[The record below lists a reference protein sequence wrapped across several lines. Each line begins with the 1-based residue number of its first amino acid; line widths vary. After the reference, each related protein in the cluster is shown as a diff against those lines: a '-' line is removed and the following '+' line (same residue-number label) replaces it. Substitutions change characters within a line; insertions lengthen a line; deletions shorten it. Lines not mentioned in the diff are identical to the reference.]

1 MPTEDTSTVKSA
13 DGTVIAYHRAG
24 TGPAIVFLP
33 GAFNDSATCAPLAE
47 QLQDRYTVIRP
58 DRRGRG
64 QSTDAIAPSEAITY
78 DIRREIEDLDAVIA
92 DIGGSAAVFGF
103 SSGGILAL
111 QAAVAGSHITRLA
124 LYEPPFALAGLSGHL
139 PQRLPERLAE
149 LIARGERGAAVELM
163 QLEGIGLPPEL
174 IAQIKRSPMW
184 PQLEAIA
191 QTVVYD
197 ATICRPPNV
206 PTPEMARLDIETLVI
221 SSPESWPGVRTA
233 AEALPS
239 HLSHARYLEVPGGAD
254 HGIPAEATA
263 KLLDAFLSEDSDRIR

>member
-1 MPTEDTSTVKSA
+1 MPTVTSA

-33 GAFNDSATCAPLAE
+33 GAFNDSTTCAPLAE
-47 QLQDRYTVIRP
+47 QLSDRYTVVRP

-64 QSTDAIAPSEAITY
+64 DSTDAIAPVDAARY
-78 DIRREIEDLDAVIA
+78 DIRREIEDLDAVLA

-103 SSGGILAL
+103 SSGAILAL
-111 QAAVAGSHITRLA
+111 RAAAAGSTITRLA
-124 LYEPPFALAGLSGHL
+124 LYEPPFALAGLADHA
-139 PQRLPERLAE
+139 PHRLPERLAE

-163 QLEGIGLPPEL
+163 QREGIGLPAEL
-174 IAQIKRSPMW
+174 IEQVKLSPIW

-197 ATICRPPNV
+197 AAICRPPNV
-206 PTPEMARLDIETLVI
+206 PTPEMARLDIEALVI
-221 SSPESWPGVRTA
+221 SSPESWPGVRSA
-233 AEALPS
+233 SEALPAR
-239 HLSHARYLEVPGGAD
+239 LANARYVGVPGGAD

-263 KLLDAFLSEDSDRIR
+263 KVLDAFLGEG